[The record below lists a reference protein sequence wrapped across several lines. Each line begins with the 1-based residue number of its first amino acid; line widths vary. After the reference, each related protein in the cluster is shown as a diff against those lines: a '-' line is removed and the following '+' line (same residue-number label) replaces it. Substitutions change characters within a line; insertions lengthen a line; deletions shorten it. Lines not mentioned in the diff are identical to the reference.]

1 MWWWCLTLP
10 LCWCLSLCRRL
21 SLDGCLLPEDPS
33 ALLSSPITHLSLKCC
48 SLSDAHCATLG
59 PALSDNNHLI
69 SLNLACNR
77 IGDEGMKQ
85 LVKGLRVNRALLLL
99 SLTQNYIS
107 DVGAGMLAEV
117 RDGVGWVGGWVC
129 LCLPVHVCGCLCV
142 WGGVHWYM
150 YVCTTLTLSC
160 IVAVC
165 LSVRL
170 QTTPRQEDK
179 AVAFASLCMGWWIIL
194 CAFSPLC
201 TNVVYLQALSDKF
214 VLTHEEIVQR
224 RRLLVSAVG
233 WGGEEGGVDL
243 DASTVGLT
251 PRNSLT
257 MQASPDKHG
266 RGSKLDRG
274 SAKQVGKKDSA
285 KKDDKGGKKEEK
297 SRRSEQHR
305 TEWHPHTRFM
315 LTTYVNYVRT
325 FLHSSHDKWMIIM
338 L

>member
-1 MWWWCLTLP
+1 
-10 LCWCLSLCRRL
+10 
-21 SLDGCLLPEDPS
+21 
-33 ALLSSPITHLSLKCC
+33 
-48 SLSDAHCATLG
+48 
-59 PALSDNNHLI
+59 
-69 SLNLACNR
+69 
-77 IGDEGMKQ
+77 MKQ

-224 RRLLVSAVG
+224 REAP
-233 WGGEEGGVDL
+233 GVCRG
-243 DASTVGLT
+243 V
-251 PRNSLT
+251 
-257 MQASPDKHG
+257 G
-266 RGSKLDRG
+266 RGGGRG
-274 SAKQVGKKDSA
+274 G
-285 KKDDKGGKKEEK
+285 
-297 SRRSEQHR
+297 
-305 TEWHPHTRFM
+305 P
-315 LTTYVNYVRT
+315 
-325 FLHSSHDKWMIIM
+325 
-338 L
+338 